1 MRVFCD
7 SSAFA
12 KRYISEAGTDELLR
26 WCDRA
31 DEMGLSIVALPELF
45 SAFNRLRREQR
56 LSDGQYHQIKS
67 DLLADIS
74 DVSLCDMTPQVVGK
88 TLSLLEMHTL
98 RGMDAIHLA
107 AAIAWQAEVFL
118 SSDARQCAAA
128 RASGLRVVA
137 V

>member
-12 KRYISEAGTDELLR
+12 KRYIAEAGTDELLR

-31 DEMGLSIVALPELF
+31 DEMGLSIVALPELL

>member
-31 DEMGLSIVALPELF
+31 DEMGLSIVALPELL